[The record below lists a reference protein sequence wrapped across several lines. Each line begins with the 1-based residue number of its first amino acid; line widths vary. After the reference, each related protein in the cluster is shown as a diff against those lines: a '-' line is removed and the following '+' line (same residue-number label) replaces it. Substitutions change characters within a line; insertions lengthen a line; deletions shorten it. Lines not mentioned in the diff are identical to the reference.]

1 MWCKFFQNEQKES
14 RRWHTLKHFERQ
26 AWDHLPIS
34 AGLSFQLLLSRAH
47 LMVTWKKYFSCVLFA
62 GSFLS
67 FASVFWV
74 SSPCTSGMPQVRVGL
89 QKRTAGWW
97 WWWRGGG
104 GVLDLPSHTEPG
116 GCRLLRR
123 WRAQALCVHV
133 FFLPRPKMPLGK
145 IALSSLWPSSSQL
158 PVVVSAVH
166 RSSLLFHVW
175 PVNRDRNVIPPPRTR
190 QKRQYSSQTYRI
202 QKIHKCLWCC
212 QPQKLTAGWKI
223 SSQGPGFFLQWISS

>member
-1 MWCKFFQNEQKES
+1 MLSDTLHLLLIFLVIQTLWNTVAETKLYPPIYPSKITLHLQRKYWGFVWCKFFQNEQKES
-14 RRWHTLKHFERQ
+14 RRRHTLKHFERQ

-166 RSSLLFHVW
+166 RSSLLFHV
-175 PVNRDRNVIPPPRTR
+175 
-190 QKRQYSSQTYRI
+190 
-202 QKIHKCLWCC
+202 
-212 QPQKLTAGWKI
+212 
-223 SSQGPGFFLQWISS
+223 